1 MYVNR
6 LRDLDFF
13 GTEVNFFYK
22 GAERFSTGWGR
33 FVSVSVL
40 LGYSTLVGLKFME
53 FFGETDQIHYF
64 SETRQSMQESI
75 ELSELGFTFAV
86 QDLQPNLGRIQAYQV
101 KWSGTDGLKTKSPI
115 DLVECDSLTIGETE
129 KVF

>member
-1 MYVNR
+1 MNR
-6 LRDLDFF
+6 LKHLDFF

-33 FVSVSVL
+33 FVSVSVM
-40 LGYSTLVGLKFME
+40 LGYITLVGLKFTE

-75 ELSELGFTFAV
+75 EL
-86 QDLQPNLGRIQAYQV
+86 N
-101 KWSGTDGLKTKSPI
+101 
-115 DLVECDSLTIGETE
+115 
-129 KVF
+129 